1 MARILTRSE
10 GESAKVNGR
19 RCAFCRQD
27 QQRPLAWRASL
38 TCRMC
43 VLTLWAS
50 LAGTPEQRNGR
61 QMLRGRGRGREL
73 PKSQSTVHPCYCRQG
88 VEADGPKSEPR
99 GRAPLTKFTQVERS
113 KLGCRTV
120 DTAQTDQTHPCRVPS
135 VRIVRVIGRKKF
147 ARYTTSPRG
156 VSASS
161 RFCCSALRELS
172 WGWDPGGFLTCAL
185 LFMQRVDRLS

>member
-1 MARILTRSE
+1 MAGVAYLQDVRSD
-10 GESAKVNGR
+10 SV
-19 RCAFCRQD
+19 
-27 QQRPLAWRASL
+27 
-38 TCRMC
+38 
-43 VLTLWAS
+43 AS

-61 QMLRGRGRGREL
+61 QMLRGRGREL

-135 VRIVRVIGRKKF
+135 VRIVRVIGRKKSHDTL
-147 ARYTTSPRG
+147 R
-156 VSASS
+156 
-161 RFCCSALRELS
+161 LREVFPHRRDSVVLRS
-172 WGWDPGGFLTCAL
+172 G
-185 LFMQRVDRLS
+185 S

>member
-10 GESAKVNGR
+10 GESAKVNARPTETSRMAGV
-19 RCAFCRQD
+19 AYLQD
-27 QQRPLAWRASL
+27 VRSDS
-38 TCRMC
+38 
-43 VLTLWAS
+43 VAS

-61 QMLRGRGRGREL
+61 QMLRGRGREL
-73 PKSQSTVHPCYCRQG
+73 PKSQSTVHPCYCRQARCG
-88 VEADGPKSEPR
+88 SRRAKVRASWPRAAHKVHTGREIKAWMPDCRHRPDRPDSSMQGSECADCARDWE
-99 GRAPLTKFTQVERS
+99 E
-113 KLGCRTV
+113 
-120 DTAQTDQTHPCRVPS
+120 
-135 VRIVRVIGRKKF
+135 KF

>member
-1 MARILTRSE
+1 MARILTRPE

-43 VLTLWAS
+43 VLTLWPVSQAHQS
-50 LAGTPEQRNGR
+50 RRNGR
-61 QMLRGRGRGREL
+61 QRLRGRGRGREL

-88 VEADGPKSEPR
+88 CGSRRAKVRASWPR
-99 GRAPLTKFTQVERS
+99 AAHKVHTKFTQVERS
-113 KLGCRTV
+113 KLGCRRTV

-135 VRIVRVIGRKKF
+135 VRIVRVIGRKNWHDTL
-147 ARYTTSPRG
+147 R
-156 VSASS
+156 
-161 RFCCSALRELS
+161 LREVFPHRRDSAVLRS
-172 WGWDPGGFLTCAL
+172 G
-185 LFMQRVDRLS
+185 S